1 MGTLYWQLND
11 CWPGISWSSID
22 YLGKWKALHYA
33 AKHAFEN
40 VLVSFERINDQ
51 LKVYIINDE
60 LNDIEEILQLKLL
73 NFNGDV
79 LWSSSKSVKVSPSSS
94 KLVDLFAIDSK
105 IIKDWNQV
113 LLTASFGSASN
124 NYYFVKP
131 KDLNLVNADIEFDVI
146 KIDNGYLI
154 NLSSNFFQKD
164 VVLSSTSKGKFSDN
178 YFDII
183 PQQTK
188 QIFFKTKSNNIGNLS
203 FNRLN
208 KVFSTQSFK

>member
-1 MGTLYWQLND
+1 MQQNTLLKM
-11 CWPGISWSSID
+11 S
-22 YLGKWKALHYA
+22 
-33 AKHAFEN
+33 
-40 VLVSFERINDQ
+40 VSFERINDQ

-79 LWSSSKSVKVSPSSS
+79 LWSSSKSVIVSPSSS

-131 KDLNLVNADIEFDVI
+131 KDLNLVNVDIEFDVI

-154 NLSSNFFQKD
+154 NLF
-164 VVLSSTSKGKFSDN
+164 LM
-178 YFDII
+178 
-183 PQQTK
+183 
-188 QIFFKTKSNNIGNLS
+188 FFKKM
-203 FNRLN
+203 
-208 KVFSTQSFK
+208 